1 MENTMINGAEPHAR
15 SNDVVKVAYN
25 DWVELLN
32 HAGAA
37 DMLKDP
43 YNVWL
48 EAFHVATLFERHGIM
63 HALQTKLQ
71 LITPEEHDGA
81 ATLTVEA
88 VKQIQ
93 MRMLRQVMDLIA
105 SKGLS
110 RA

>member
-1 MENTMINGAEPHAR
+1 MINGIPPQR
-15 SNDVVKVAYN
+15 SRDVIKTAYD
-25 DWVELLN
+25 DWVELLR
-32 HAGAA
+32 HTGDAG
-37 DMLKDP
+37 MLKDP

-63 HALQTKLQ
+63 HALQTELQ
-71 LITPEEHDGA
+71 LITPEEHDGSV
-81 ATLTVEA
+81 TLTVEA

-93 MRMLRQVMDLIA
+93 MRMLRQVMDLIV

>member
-1 MENTMINGAEPHAR
+1 MINGAGPRR
-15 SNDVVKVAYN
+15 SQDIVKTAYN

-63 HALQTKLQ
+63 HALQTELQ

-81 ATLTVEA
+81 VTLTVEA